1 AGPLAADAAG
11 NVYYNVLHLEAVAE
25 PWLADVPSAWLVKVS
40 TGDVAR
46 AGAWSTL
53 VPGAPAATGQ
63 CFWQD
68 STDAL
73 RWPVLR
79 ANGLPVPPPTIVC
92 GSQRPPVNTAPAIA
106 PDGTVYDIS
115 RAAFDDYYGYLIA
128 IDKDLK
134 PKWISSM
141 RNRFHDGCGTPFLP
155 STGTPGG
162 CRAGALVGVSPSDGM
177 PGSGRILD
185 DSTSAPVVALDVSPH
200 SAAYTRYNYG
210 QGHLMRWSSGGQYL
224 DAGAAGGFEFGRD
237 TTPAV
242 YPYTAPNGVA
252 TFAVITKENRY
263 ATGSYCNNPGVCPPD
278 RTANHPRYPEA
289 YFITALSPHPTAHL
303 PWPN

>member
-185 DSTSAPVVALDVSPH
+185 DSTSAPVVAPDGSIYFG
-200 SAAYTRYNYG
+200 AYTRYNYG

-224 DAGAAGGFEFGRD
+224 DAGAAGGVEVRWG
-237 TTPAV
+237 TTPAG
-242 YPYTAPNGVA
+242 YPYTAPKGAGPLSGVNNGHHH
-252 TFAVITKENRY
+252 TTRFH
-263 ATGSYCNNPGVCPPD
+263 CHQPGGGPP
-278 RTANHPRYPEA
+278 PR
-289 YFITALSPHPTAHL
+289 
-303 PWPN
+303 